1 MFKWILLWLLL
12 GVLGLLILFI
22 DDMRGQKYNP
32 DYFKFYDGFDYFS
45 FLIVT
50 IMGPITLII
59 VFVLI
64 IYKKYQNYITDN
76 PEKSFTRLLYN
87 LANLGLKDKEQTDE
101 TDI

>member
-1 MFKWILLWLLL
+1 MFIWILLWLLL

-22 DDMRGQKYNP
+22 DNMRGQEYDP
-32 DYFKFYDGFDYFS
+32 DYFKFYDGFDYFG

-50 IMGPITLII
+50 IMGPISLII

-64 IYKKYQNYITDN
+64 AYEKYQKYINYN

-87 LANLGLKDKEQTDE
+87 LSNLGLKDKEQTDE

>member
-12 GVLGLLILFI
+12 GVSSLVIVFI
-22 DDMRGQKYNP
+22 NDMRGQEYDP
-32 DYFKFYDGFDYFS
+32 DYFKFYDGFDYFY

-50 IMGPITLII
+50 IIGPISLII

-64 IYKKYQNYITDN
+64 VYEKYQKYIDYD
-76 PEKSFTRLLYN
+76 PEKSITRLLYN
-87 LANLGLKDKEQTDE
+87 LANLGLKDKEQTNE